1 MIPRWGWFVT
11 GHAFQSCRLGSQ
23 SRVSGTNENSPPF
36 QRRESCRCT
45 IKSPQGTADCLTIPR
60 MSHRY
65 ESLLVHCVFSTKD
78 RKPIIPEPMKRK
90 LWAYIG
96 GIARTN
102 NFKALAVGGMLD
114 HVHVLL
120 SLPATLLVA
129 KAVQLIKG
137 GSSKWLNDHL
147 PGRAFAWQDAYGVF
161 TIGISQVKDTIRYI
175 NTQEEHHAKITFAEE
190 WRRILDRHG
199 IAEFSR

>member
-1 MIPRWGWFVT
+1 MR
-11 GHAFQSCRLGSQ
+11 
-23 SRVSGTNENSPPF
+23 
-36 QRRESCRCT
+36 
-45 IKSPQGTADCLTIPR
+45 R

-78 RKPIIPEPMKRK
+78 RRPLIPEPLKRK

-102 NFKALAVGGMLD
+102 KFKALAVGGMTD

-147 PGRAFAWQDAYGVF
+147 PRRSFAWQDAYGVF
-161 TIGISQVKDTIRYI
+161 TIGISQVKDTVRYI
-175 NTQEEHHAKITFAEE
+175 NTQEQHHAKISFAEE

-199 IAEFSR
+199 LAEFSG